1 MQDRNNNIQT
11 RNYKI
16 YKSVQLLTYVGGN
29 AVESVKERNIDG
41 RKLAVHITGLSK
53 LLLDS
58 GGRLL
63 FDVRRSIADVEH
75 SFNSEKC
82 ISLTR

>member
-1 MQDRNNNIQT
+1 M
-11 RNYKI
+11 
-16 YKSVQLLTYVGGN
+16 QLLTYVGGN
-29 AVESVKERNIDG
+29 AVESVEEGYVDR

-63 FDVRRSIADVEH
+63 FDVRRSIADVEY

-82 ISLTR
+82 ISLIR